1 MFQGTSLLTLDAK
14 GRMTIPTRHRE
25 ALKEA
30 CALEV
35 TLTRHPDGCVLLY
48 PRTVWLERRKALS
61 QLPFSARVLQR
72 IVMGSAVDLNVD
84 AAGRLLSP
92 AELRAFCSLEKDVA
106 LVGMGEHFEL
116 WNAEKLRAQEEA
128 ALEGLA
134 AAAADF
140 HF

>member
-1 MFQGTSLLTLDAK
+1 MCARGDAHASSRRLRAFVPAPCVVGT
-14 GRMTIPTRHRE
+14 
-25 ALKEA
+25 
-30 CALEV
+30 
-35 TLTRHPDGCVLLY
+35 
-48 PRTVWLERRKALS
+48 
-61 QLPFSARVLQR
+61 QLPFSARALQR

-84 AAGRLLSP
+84 AAGRLLIP

>member
-1 MFQGTSLLTLDAK
+1 MS
-14 GRMTIPTRHRE
+14 
-25 ALKEA
+25 
-30 CALEV
+30 
-35 TLTRHPDGCVLLY
+35 LTRHPDGCVLLY
-48 PRTVWLERRKALS
+48 PRPVWLERRKALS
-61 QLPFSARVLQR
+61 QLPFSARALQR

-84 AAGRLLSP
+84 AAGRLLIP

>member
-48 PRTVWLERRKALS
+48 PRPVWLERRKALS
-61 QLPFSARVLQR
+61 QLPFSARALQR

-84 AAGRLLSP
+84 AAGRLLIP
-92 AELRAFCSLEKDVA
+92 AERFLFPGERRGVGRYGRTLRAVEC
-106 LVGMGEHFEL
+106 
-116 WNAEKLRAQEEA
+116 REA
-128 ALEGLA
+128 AGA
-134 AAAADF
+134 GRSCA
-140 HF
+140 